1 MISLIFIFL
10 QLGFAVYLL
19 YYIIAFLSGA
29 PYVPTT
35 DQTAKS
41 MITLAQL
48 QKGDTVYD
56 LGSGDGRLLFLAAQK
71 GAKAVGIEI
80 NPILVAFTKLRIF
93 ISPYKDLVTVRW
105 QSFWKTD
112 MREAD
117 VLFIYLLPLRMER
130 LETLLS
136 RKLHKGTIVVSNSF
150 IFPHWK
156 IVRQDPINHVYV
168 FRV

>member
-1 MISLIFIFL
+1 MISLLFLFL

-56 LGSGDGRLLFLAAQK
+56 LGSGDGKLLLLAAK
-71 GAKAVGIEI
+71 KEVKAVGIEI
-80 NPILVAFTKLRIF
+80 NPILVAFTRLRIL
-93 ISPYKDLVTVRW
+93 ISPYRTQVSVRW

-112 MREAD
+112 MSEAD

-130 LETLLS
+130 LETLLMH
-136 RKLHKGTIVVSNSF
+136 KLHKGTIVVSNSF
-150 IFPHWK
+150 IFPHWN
-156 IVRQDPINHVYV
+156 ILRQDPLNHVYV